1 MKVVIVIMKKGMRH
15 GITIIRTNPDAV
27 DFNMYRL
34 INQIHKNIAES
45 NEEKI
50 KDQKTKIKEQKKQQ
64 QNQRTKK

>member
-1 MKVVIVIMKKGMRH
+1 MKVGIVIMKKGMRH

-50 KDQKTKIKEQKKQQ
+50 KDQKKQQ
-64 QNQRTKK
+64 QNQRTRK